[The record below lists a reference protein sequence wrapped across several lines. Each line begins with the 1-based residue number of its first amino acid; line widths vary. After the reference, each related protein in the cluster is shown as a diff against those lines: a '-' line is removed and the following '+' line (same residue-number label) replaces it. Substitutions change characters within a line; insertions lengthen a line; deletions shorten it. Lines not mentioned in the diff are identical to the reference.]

1 MNPKLVQTRKFAFT
15 LGFNWK
21 VQPIPD
27 YAPIVI
33 ISRAHSIHS
42 QSLLNKTKRG
52 EEPKVVWCVC
62 TALIISPIQIIKMK
76 DERCDSGNDWGRKRL
91 LETINFF
98 SCHQRKHLSMRLLT
112 TTMRSMTENL
122 KFLTITMRAG
132 GKLKPIW
139 ETAGGISLRLA
150 EVWVEISGPGNQ
162 LLLSDDK
169 NLQNYY
175 FCEQSC
181 LRYFHR

>member
-1 MNPKLVQTRKFAFT
+1 MEDVT
-15 LGFNWK
+15 
-21 VQPIPD
+21 VE
-27 YAPIVI
+27 I
-33 ISRAHSIHS
+33 IC
-42 QSLLNKTKRG
+42 G
-52 EEPKVVWCVC
+52 G
-62 TALIISPIQIIKMK
+62 K
-76 DERCDSGNDWGRKRL
+76 DCLKRL
-91 LETINFF
+91 TSFF
-98 SCHQRKHLSMRLLT
+98 VIKWKHLSMRLLT

-162 LLLSDDK
+162 LLLSDNK

-175 FCEQSC
+175 FCEQSILINKKMEKKFSSINQTSFNIVTC
-181 LRYFHR
+181 EPNLLQISRDPQTVSFPLLEKSTGEYFRENLDWISNDIKMNDGWKYLNCRLKI